1 MITYDTLIILKKEDI
16 HTCPAFH
23 VNNVQWNSKLSPLTL
38 GRMGYV
44 PGEGLFVFMKCYEID
59 PLRVMTRPM
68 DRVCLDSAM
77 EAFFAFP
84 DWPVAE
90 EGSFIPDDNGLYC
103 NFEINANGAMYAKTG
118 RGRQGRAALLEE
130 EFAATDVRANILP
143 DSWEI
148 TFLVPLTLLS
158 RVAGI
163 HRLLPGDVF
172 FCNFYKISETPS
184 IEHYLS
190 FSPIGVDKPN
200 FHLPRFFAKAII
212 RENTAQASCHTMEHM
227 Q

>member
-1 MITYDTLIILKKEDI
+1 MITYDTLTIEKREEI
-16 HTCPAFH
+16 HTCPLFSVDH
-23 VNNVQWNSKLSPLTL
+23 VQWNSTISPVTV

-44 PGEGLFVFMKCYEID
+44 PGEGLFVYLKCYERD
-59 PLRVMTRPM
+59 PLRTMTRPV

-84 DWPVAE
+84 DRPVRANE
-90 EGSFIPDDNGLYC
+90 AVVPDDDGLYC

-118 RGRQGRAALLEE
+118 RGRQGRMPLLEA
-130 EFAATDVRANILP
+130 EFAAADVRATILP
-143 DSWEI
+143 DSWEV
-148 TFLVPLTLLS
+148 TFLVPLMLLS
-158 RVAGI
+158 RVANITGFS
-163 HRLLPGDVF
+163 PGDVF
-172 FCNFYKISETPS
+172 FCNFYKISETPA

-190 FSPIGVDKPN
+190 FSPIEAEQPN

-212 RENTAQASCHTMEHM
+212 QAHTAGPRHHTMEHM

>member
-1 MITYDTLIILKKEDI
+1 MITYEVLTISKTEDI
-16 HTCPAFH
+16 HACPLFH
-23 VNNVQWNSKLSPLTL
+23 VDNVQWNSTKSPLTV

-44 PGEGLFVFMKCYEID
+44 PGEGLFVFMKCYEQD

-84 DWPVAE
+84 DRPVAE
-90 EGSFIPDDNGLYC
+90 EEPFLPDDNGLYC

-118 RGRQGRAALLEE
+118 RGRQGRVALLKED
-130 EFAATDVRANILP
+130 FTSADVRASILP
-143 DSWEI
+143 DSWKI
-148 TFLVPLTLLS
+148 TFLVPLGLLS

-163 HRLLPGDVF
+163 HGFLPGDVF
-172 FCNFYKISETPS
+172 YCNFYKISETPA

-190 FSPIGVDKPN
+190 FSPIGADKPN
-200 FHLPRFFAKAII
+200 FHLPRFFAKAVI
-212 RENTAQASCHTMEHM
+212 REHTAQALCHTMEHM
-227 Q
+227 

>member
-1 MITYDTLIILKKEDI
+1 MITYDTLTILKRDELRD
-16 HTCPAFH
+16 CPLFR
-23 VNNVQWNSKLSPLTL
+23 VDNVQWNSKISPLTV

-44 PGEGLFVFMKCYEID
+44 PGEGLFVWMKCHEKN
-59 PLRVMTRPM
+59 PLRTMARPM

-84 DWPVAE
+84 DRAVAE
-90 EGSFIPDDNGLYC
+90 TEQFTPDDNGMYC

-118 RGRQGRAALLEE
+118 RGRLGRVPLLTE
-130 EFAATDVRANILP
+130 EFEAAGVRARILE

-148 TFLVPLTLLS
+148 ELLVPMPLLK

-163 HRLLPGDVF
+163 ERFASGDVF
-172 FCNFYKISETPS
+172 FCNFYKTSETPE

-190 FSPIGVDKPN
+190 FSPIGVEKPN
-200 FHLPRFFAKAII
+200 FHLPRFFAKAVIH
-212 RENTAQASCHTMEHM
+212 EHTAGTNRHTMEHM

>member
-1 MITYDTLIILKKEDI
+1 MTTYDTLTILKREEI
-16 HTCPAFH
+16 HTCPLFY
-23 VNNVQWNSKLSPLTL
+23 VNNVQWNSTISPVTV

-44 PGEGLFVFMKCYEID
+44 PGEGLFVFMKCYERE
-59 PLRVMTRPM
+59 PLRTMSRPM

-84 DWPVAE
+84 DRPVAAE
-90 EGSFIPDDNGLYC
+90 EAFIPDDNGLYC

-118 RGRQGRAALLEE
+118 RGRQGRMPLLEE
-130 EFAATDVRANILP
+130 EFAATDVRARILA
-143 DSWEI
+143 DGWEI

-158 RVAGI
+158 RIADINGFS
-163 HRLLPGDVF
+163 PGDVF
-172 FCNFYKISETPS
+172 YCNFYKISETPA

-190 FSPIGVDKPN
+190 FSPIGVEQPN
-200 FHLPRFFAKAII
+200 FHLPRFFAKAVV
-212 RENTAQASCHTMEHM
+212 REHTAQPERHTMEHM